1 MLCNKIDVM
10 KKLLLL
16 TTLTLVSCGGGYGE
30 DTYVAPQT
38 PKNSGKI
45 YFEDNHCKCPDA
57 SVGDKDV
64 INGTTYLAVNNS
76 TIKDE
81 IARGNFNLCT
91 TLVTDMSG
99 SGVSLTNFFNDNS
112 FNSDISFWDVS
123 NVTNMDGIF
132 FQASLFN
139 QNISGW
145 DVSNV
150 TNMGSMFKN
159 ASSFNQNIGNWDT
172 SKVTKMLGLFS
183 EATAFNQNIEG
194 WDTSSVTSMEGMF
207 FEASSFNQNLSSWC
221 VTNLSDEPQDFATN
235 SALAEE
241 NKPVWGTCPPN

>member
-1 MLCNKIDVM
+1 M
-10 KKLLLL
+10 KKLLFLVI
-16 TTLTLVSCGGGYGE
+16 LTLISCGGGYGDE
-30 DTYVAPQT
+30 TYASSSSIQ
-38 PKNSGKI
+38 NSGKI
-45 YFEDNHCKCPDA
+45 YFEDNHCKCPQA
-57 SVGDKDV
+57 QVGDIDI
-64 INGTTYLAVNNS
+64 INGKTYVAVNNS

-81 IARGNFNLCT
+81 IAAGNYNLCT

-99 SGVSLTNFFNDNS
+99 SGDSLTNFFNDNS

-132 FQASLFN
+132 FQANIFN
-139 QNISGW
+139 QNISAW

-159 ASSFNQNIGNWDT
+159 ASSFNQNISNWDT

-183 EATAFNQNIEG
+183 EATAFNQNIED
-194 WDTSSVTSMEGMF
+194 WNTSNVTSMEGMF

-221 VTNLSDEPQDFATN
+221 VTNLSSEPQDFSTN
-235 SALAEE
+235 SALLQE
-241 NKPVWGTCPPN
+241 NKPVWGTCPQN